1 MKLTPTDLTI
11 YHYHI
16 FFGLSKTIP
25 ISEIKSAK
33 LVDVDGWV
41 KYRMWGFSMK
51 HWWHWFPLDISRH
64 KKKKFISL
72 DVGKLVVPCIT
83 PEDPERVYEMLM
95 GLMGGGQEMGEVKN
109 GGGDE
114 QETEKVEGGEE
125 N

>member
-1 MKLTPTDLTI
+1 
-11 YHYHI
+11 
-16 FFGLSKTIP
+16 
-25 ISEIKSAK
+25 
-33 LVDVDGWV
+33 
-41 KYRMWGFSMK
+41 MK